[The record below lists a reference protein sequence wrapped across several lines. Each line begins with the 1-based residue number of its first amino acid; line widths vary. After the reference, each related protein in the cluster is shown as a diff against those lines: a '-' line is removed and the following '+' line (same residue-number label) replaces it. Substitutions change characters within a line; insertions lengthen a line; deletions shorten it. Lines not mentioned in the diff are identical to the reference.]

1 MSVYLGTFGKVELRR
16 KADRRD
22 FFATIQAAD
31 VDVSAKRFGI
41 SVTTKIETDAGKNYT
56 LGELITGDEV
66 RFVSTTIPG
75 EALSFISGYTG
86 ASATYW
92 VYVDEVGGIRL
103 FNSFAHAVN
112 GLKANAVA
120 LSTSGI
126 PNDGIPVRLMI
137 RNSDRTV
144 LAQVSNY
151 ELNTERE
158 TVDTTSLSDEFRS
171 RISTLMS
178 GSGRMTCEWEYTG
191 DTTQELPNYLV
202 ELVLRTRLG
211 SSFHARFYLKAP
223 GYNPGGVAT
232 RVDDEVFYDF
242 DAVITACAVQFTPG
256 SVVQITADFITT
268 GKVELKMLI
277 SDSDAIVQ
285 EDGGKIPLEN
295 GAFDTGVPR
304 FDT

>member
-16 KADRRD
+16 KADRRE

-31 VDVSAKRFGI
+31 VNVSAKRFGL
-41 SVTTKIETDAGKNYT
+41 SVTNEIEVDPDQNYT
-56 LGELITGDEV
+56 LGELITGDKV
-66 RFVSTTIPG
+66 RFVSSVVPSQT
-75 EALSFISGYTG
+75 LSFINGYTG
-86 ASATYW
+86 KDATYW

-120 LSTSGI
+120 LALPSA
-126 PNDGIPVRLMI
+126 DIPVRLTI
-137 RNSDRTV
+137 RNDDRTV
-144 LAQVSNY
+144 LAQVTDY

-178 GSGRMTCEWEYTG
+178 GSGRMACFWEYTG
-191 DTTQELPNYLV
+191 DTTKELPNYLV
-202 ELVLRTRLG
+202 ELVLRTKLG
-211 SSFHARFYLKAP
+211 SNFHARFYLKAP
-223 GYNPGGVAT
+223 GYNPGGVAD
-232 RVDDEVFYDF
+232 REDDEVFYDF
-242 DAVITACAVQFTPG
+242 DAVITACAVQFATDN
-256 SVVQITADFITT
+256 VVQITADFITT
-268 GKVELKMLI
+268 GKVDLKMHL
-277 SDSDAIVQ
+277 SEDDAVVQ

-304 FDT
+304 LDT